1 MILTFIVGAIVGNSK
16 LPGYIKAN
24 YILLKHTEFLDS
36 LLASNNLESIKLD
49 VKFKHINKIEVKRQ
63 EALRIDHLISS
74 DEDFVPALISYNNN
88 TFNCKIRLKGDLS
101 DHWENKKCSYRVK
114 LSNEK
119 NLFGMSN
126 FSLQRPV
133 TRGNTSQFLFLESL
147 RRENIISVRYKFIN
161 MTINGKDFGVYA
173 MEEHFSKDLIESQK
187 RRDGII
193 LSFDE
198 YRYWKNIGPT
208 QNNFNLPPTYKSA
221 SIDVRENKRINKS
234 PLLLKQRVTA
244 LNLLRKFQENKLQ
257 GDEVFSAEKLGKFL
271 AICRLWNA
279 EHAFAFINMNFYY
292 NPITSLLEPI
302 GYDGMPGNSTST
314 PYCYFTG
321 EHENWVKHA
330 LRSPKIGH
338 SYIKHL
344 YAFTDESYIQK
355 LKNELSP
362 TESFLRKILFKNL
375 LFESSADIWKSDGTM
390 LSYSPWIT
398 LEARIKSIRKELE
411 ENIPIICYA
420 RPSKKD
426 SLDLEI
432 IVRSTLTQ
440 PVEIITFLSDEH
452 SWTPRKIFTRPN
464 SDKIERLNDKI
475 IIPGQEYGVS
485 HFKGDFT
492 FIIDNFFDSD
502 FNSTQFS
509 NTENLFVEARL
520 LGMDK
525 KIIKLPV
532 SIDPIRFQPNKL
544 PFVKNSN
551 YKFPEFIIEEGD
563 SIIVK
568 PGVHLISN
576 DLIIPA
582 NRKLKISPGTTLR
595 FQNDTVLI
603 CKGPLIAMGTQEQPI
618 IFTAN
623 QTNWPGMLV
632 VNASKQ
638 SQLHFVEISKTAG
651 VGSNTNPHGLD
662 RGGWTLTG
670 GITFYNSSVSL
681 SHCNIHSSFAED
693 ALNLVSSRFS
703 LSESTF
709 SQNSSDGV
717 DGDFVEGII
726 QNCTFNSIGGDAL
739 DFSGSKVKIINV
751 IASEIVDKAIS
762 AGENSSLTIEG
773 GVFNNIGYGIASK
786 DLSNVEVRNTTIN
799 KAKVAAVAAF
809 QKKELFGPSS
819 ISLTATKITNTSTKF
834 LIQEKSTGRM
844 DGNEI
849 KRVNFDIKTL
859 Y

>member
-1 MILTFIVGAIVGNSK
+1 MGAIIGNSN

-24 YILLKHTEFLDS
+24 FVLLKHSEFLDS
-36 LLASNNLESIKLD
+36 LLASNDLESIKLD
-49 VKFKHINKIEVKRQ
+49 VKFKHINKIEAKRQ
-63 EALRIDHLISS
+63 EALRINHLISS
-74 DEDFVPALISYNNN
+74 DEDFVPALISHNNN
-88 TFNCKIRLKGDLS
+88 TFNSKIRLKGDLS
-101 DHWENKKCSYRVK
+101 DHWENEKCSFRVK
-114 LSNEK
+114 LSNGK
-119 NLFGMSN
+119 KLFGMSN

-187 RRDGII
+187 RRDGVI

-208 QNNFNLPPTYKSA
+208 QNNFNLPPSYQSA
-221 SIDVRENKRINKS
+221 RIDIRENKRINKS
-234 PLLLKQRVTA
+234 NLLLKQRVTA
-244 LNLLRKFQENKLQ
+244 LNLLRQFQDEKLR
-257 GDEVFSAEKLGKFL
+257 GDEVFSTEKLGKFL

-279 EHAFAFINMNFYY
+279 EHAFAFININFYF

-302 GYDGMPGNSTST
+302 GYDGMPGNSIST
-314 PYCYFTG
+314 PYSYFTG
-321 EHENWVKHA
+321 GHENWVKHA
-330 LRSPKIGH
+330 LRSPKIAH

-344 YAFTDESYIQK
+344 YAFTNESYIEK
-355 LKNELSP
+355 LKKDLDA

-375 LFESSADIWKSDGTM
+375 LWESSADIWKSDQTM
-390 LSYSPWIT
+390 LSYSPWVT

-411 ENIPIICYA
+411 ENIPIMCHA

-440 PVEIITFLSDEH
+440 PVEIITFLNDEH
-452 SWTPRKIFTRPN
+452 SWIPREILTRPN
-464 SDKIERLNDKI
+464 SDKTERLNDKI
-475 IIPGQEYGVS
+475 IIPGQKYGVP
-485 HFKGDFT
+485 HYKGDFS

-509 NTENLFVEARL
+509 NTENLFVESRL

-532 SIDPIRFQPNKL
+532 PIDPIRFQPNKL
-544 PFVKNSN
+544 PFIKNTS
-551 YKFPEFIIEEGD
+551 YELPEFCIDEGD
-563 SIIVK
+563 SIIVN
-568 PGVHLISN
+568 PGVHLISR
-576 DLIIPA
+576 DLIVPA

-595 FQNDTVLI
+595 FQNDIVLI

-623 QTNWPGMLV
+623 QTKWPGILV
-632 VNASKQ
+632 VNASEQ

-662 RGGWTLTG
+662 RGGWALTG
-670 GITFYNSSVSL
+670 GVTFYNSAVNI
-681 SHCNIHSSFAED
+681 SHCNIHTSFAED

-703 LSESTF
+703 LSESNF

-739 DFSGSKVKIINV
+739 DFSGSNIKIINV

-762 AGENSSLTIEG
+762 AGENSSVRIEG
-773 GVFNNIGYGIASK
+773 GIFKNVGYGIASK
-786 DLSNVEVRNTTIN
+786 DLSNVEVRDTTIN
-799 KAKVAAVAAF
+799 NAKVAAVAAF

-834 LIQEKSTGRM
+834 LIQEKSTGNM
-844 DGNEI
+844 DGKEI
-849 KRVNFDIKTL
+849 KGVKLDIETL